1 MVEINA
7 NLEEW
12 ESCALVMSFS
22 FFFFFIFFFFFLN
35 SFKIF
40 PLNLG
45 LLMYPNSLST
55 YECTCPKA
63 SSSTQQFHQKNH
75 QAVQL

>member
-12 ESCALVMSFS
+12 EICARIMN
-22 FFFFFIFFFFFLN
+22 FFFFFD
-35 SFKIF
+35 SFKVF
-40 PLNLG
+40 LLNLG
-45 LLMYPNSLST
+45 LLHMSKLSLST

-63 SSSTQQFHQKNH
+63 SSSTQLFHQKNH